1 MDAVGKTLS
10 FADRDIK
17 NANGKI
23 HMQTVKYPST

>member
-1 MDAVGKTLS
+1 MEAVGRTFS

-23 HMQTVKYPST
+23 QRQTVKYPSI